1 MCFYFKQSKE
11 ALEVA
16 NRFKLTIPETDT
28 YVNPVIYNAFSHPLC
43 ETITSTN
50 PSCIT
55 RLSWGL
61 IPQWASDKSIREKTL
76 NARIETADKVKSF
89 KNQINNRCIVIA
101 DGFYE
106 WKHLKTLAGN
116 KLQKF
121 LITSAEDNLF
131 AFAGIYSL
139 WYSAESN
146 ENIGTFSILTTAA
159 NELMSEI
166 HNTKKRMP
174 VILKKMDEQSWL
186 QGTDL
191 REFAYPYSVN
201 LIASQVNDDLKIKR
215 GGNSGLLF

>member
-16 NRFKLTIPETDT
+16 NRFKLTIPETDNI
-28 YVNPVIYNAFSHPLC
+28 VNPSIYNAFSHPYC
-43 ETITSTN
+43 ETITSVN

-61 IPQWASDKSIREKTL
+61 IPQWASDKSTREKTL

-89 KNQINNRCIVIA
+89 KNYINNRCIIIS
-101 DGFYE
+101 DGFFE
-106 WKHLKTLAGN
+106 WKHLKTLAG
-116 KLQKF
+116 
-121 LITSAEDNLF
+121 
-131 AFAGIYSL
+131 IYSF

-174 VILKKMDEQSWL
+174 VILKKNDEQSWL

-201 LIASQVNDDLKIKR
+201 LIASQVKDDYKIKR
-215 GGNSGLLF
+215 GDNSSLLF